1 MPGIKTVESARDV
14 LGYYQMTGIA
24 SATQLPGSGSVVMLQ
39 AEAQGVRYDPTGG
52 TPTASVGILLSA
64 GETHTLN
71 VGDGNVPKI
80 KVIQAAPGAI
90 LNVVTFR

>member
-1 MPGIKTVESARDV
+1 MIKTVETARDV

-24 SATQLPGSGSVVMLQ
+24 AATQLPGNGSVVMIQ
-39 AEAQGVRYDPTGG
+39 AEAQAVRYDPTGG
-52 TPTASVGILLSA
+52 TPTAGVGVLLSA

-71 VGDGNVPKI
+71 VGDGNIPTI
-80 KVIQAAPGAI
+80 KVIQVAGGAI